1 MLYLSSFCCHLL
13 SNSLNDRL
21 HTQEDRAAVTITL
34 HTMGLRRLQPDT
46 VAGYVCVTYKHFL
59 LSRTVVITTST
70 LTLANWHLILPFI
83 LIYTE

>member
-1 MLYLSSFCCHLL
+1 MLYPESFCCHLL
-13 SNSLNDRL
+13 SESLKD
-21 HTQEDRAAVTITL
+21 TQEDRAAVIITL

-59 LSRTVVITTST
+59 LSGTVVITTST

-83 LIYTE
+83 FNYTE